1 MRREFLLLAALSAA
15 AAAPIANQPAAL
27 APDANSAPVDE
38 AALSRLR
45 ALLATRPPDALGGAM
60 ERLLAGSDTA
70 DGELEARLLDVL
82 HSAAN
87 ASRAFASNEQLL
99 APQTT
104 SGELALLCRC
114 GETVWSSASERIVT
128 APADKSRVAGSNK
141 CPVQDTAG
149 AYPADPGKGVFGTG
163 VPGTPY
169 CYDSA
174 ATTTDT
180 KMCDPCNVS
189 PDAGQI
195 AVAWRDSMSAVTDTD
210 KTVTGTDGKA
220 GEGAPCFAPV
230 YSGTGTKGAW
240 RLQMELAFRN
250 SQWMWIPVDTTTS
263 GSGNT
268 IAALSPAITSAVYN
282 PKSDPFVKATVTKGS
297 FPSTW
302 LLGPSTFT
310 LPPNTPYRF
319 MVGAEYAACPPPPP
333 SPPPTS

>member
-1 MRREFLLLAALSAA
+1 MRREFLLLTALSAA

-38 AALSRLR
+38 AALSWLR

-114 GETVWSSASERIVT
+114 GETVWSSASERIFT

-141 CPVQDTAG
+141 CPVQTTAG

-169 CYDSA
+169 CYES
-174 ATTTDT
+174 TSKTDT
-180 KMCDPCNVS
+180 LMCDPCNVS

-195 AVAWRDSMSAVTDTD
+195 AVAWRDSMSTVKDTD

-230 YSGTGTKGAW
+230 YSGTGKKGAW

-250 SQWMWIPVDTTTS
+250 SQWMWIPVDTTKD
-263 GSGNT
+263 SGNT

-310 LPPNTPYRF
+310 LPPNTPYRS
-319 MVGAEYAACPPPPP
+319 MVGAEYAACTPPPP
-333 SPPPTS
+333 SPPPA